1 MGSPVEDFKK
11 GIAFVVSECKR
22 ELGGVRANRPSPSLI
37 EDIKVN
43 YYGETMPLKHVG
55 SITVSPPRELSVQLW
70 DAGAVQLVAKAI
82 EASSLGL
89 TANIEGNVIRI
100 FLPSL
105 SAERRDELV
114 KHVKKIAE
122 QYRIQIRHHREAANK
137 GIEMQLGANE
147 IGEDQKFRL
156 RDEVQKI
163 TENANKDVESAVSAK
178 VREIEE

>member
-1 MGSPVEDFKK
+1 MANPVEDFKK
-11 GIAFVVSECKR
+11 SISFTVSECKR
-22 ELGGVRANRPSPSLI
+22 ELGGVRASRPSPSLI

-43 YYGETMPLKHVG
+43 YYGEMMPLKHVG

-70 DAGAVQLVAKAI
+70 DAGAVQPVAKAI

-105 SAERRDELV
+105 SSERRDELV

-137 GIEMQLGANE
+137 SIEVQLGANE
-147 IGEDQKFRL
+147 ISEDQKFRL

-178 VREIEE
+178 VKEIEE

>member
-1 MGSPVEDFKK
+1 MANPVEDFKK

-122 QYRIQIRHHREAANK
+122 QYRIQIRHHRETANK